1 MLVITGESNW
11 LIQPDPNKVC
21 FLKILVASKHC
32 VRVHCIIK
40 LKKSK
45 AEISLGIIFEFF
57 PDQFAGAFA

>member
-32 VRVHCIIK
+32 TCTIK